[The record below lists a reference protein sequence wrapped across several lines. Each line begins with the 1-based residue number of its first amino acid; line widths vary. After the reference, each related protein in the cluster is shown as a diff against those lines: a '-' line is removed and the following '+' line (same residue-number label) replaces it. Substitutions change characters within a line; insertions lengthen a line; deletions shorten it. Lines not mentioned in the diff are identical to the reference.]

1 MSNRLESD
9 DLETRA
15 RRRVGRKLGL
25 FIHAGIFVGVNAGL
39 YAINALTG
47 EPHWARLP
55 LLGWGLGLAIHAA
68 VTVAALHADGLRQ
81 SMVRRE
87 IEQLRRRGA

>member
-1 MSNRLESD
+1 MSNRTESD

-15 RRRVGRKLGL
+15 RRRVRRKLGL
-25 FIHAGIFVGVNAGL
+25 LVHATIFVLVNAGL

-55 LLGWGLGLAIHAA
+55 LLGWGLGLGIHAL
-68 VTVAALHADGLRQ
+68 VTFAALHGDGLRRDL
-81 SMVRRE
+81 VRRE
-87 IEQLRRRGA
+87 IELLRRRDA